1 MRKLALSLIPV
12 AALALLSGCSSSS
25 SSSDD
30 AATSGQASAPKIA
43 NAVNGT
49 VSLRAPA
56 PAVSPKAAL
65 VINLVDVSSTADAG
79 APPLASKT
87 VAPVNQ
93 LPQSFSL
100 TFDSSKVKADD
111 LYVVQAVL
119 TDGDRHYSMP
129 IQAPVLTKGNKADGI
144 AIELIPEKTAGE
156 KTLADFTAEQKE
168 LGAMKVK
175 SGTKLDADASRSW
188 QVFRQNNDLKFI
200 RELVDSGAKGFT
212 TTDFAYRNGKP
223 WVAVQQTK
231 ANQNAKSSAI
241 DRAGWDDNGNLVLKQ
256 HEVNGNVQVLD
267 DAAAANLQK
276 EALQAL
282 SLATAG
288 KN

>member
-1 MRKLALSLIPV
+1 
-12 AALALLSGCSSSS
+12 
-25 SSSDD
+25 
-30 AATSGQASAPKIA
+30 
-43 NAVNGT
+43 
-49 VSLRAPA
+49 
-56 PAVSPKAAL
+56 
-65 VINLVDVSSTADAG
+65 
-79 APPLASKT
+79 
-87 VAPVNQ
+87 
-93 LPQSFSL
+93 
-100 TFDSSKVKADD
+100 
-111 LYVVQAVL
+111 
-119 TDGDRHYSMP
+119 
-129 IQAPVLTKGNKADGI
+129 
-144 AIELIPEKTAGE
+144 
-156 KTLADFTAEQKE
+156 
-168 LGAMKVK
+168 MKVK